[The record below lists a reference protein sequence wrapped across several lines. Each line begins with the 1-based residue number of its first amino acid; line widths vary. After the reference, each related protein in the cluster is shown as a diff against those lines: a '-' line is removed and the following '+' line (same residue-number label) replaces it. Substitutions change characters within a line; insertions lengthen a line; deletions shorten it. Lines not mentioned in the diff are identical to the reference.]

1 MFEGLGENDT
11 QKYPEGPFNNTAR
24 ILLVDSILRNL
35 SFLSEKQRLKFKIEN
50 SLNYI
55 INKNLNHN
63 SETQIEQM
71 QINGILKVFD
81 NINSHKG
88 LICDI

>member
-1 MFEGLGENDT
+1 MFQGLGESDI
-11 QKYPEGPFNNTAR
+11 QKYPEGPFNNTTR

-55 INKNLNHN
+55 ISKNLNHQD
-63 SETQIEQM
+63 EDQIR
-71 QINGILKVFD
+71 INGIVKVFD
-81 NINSHKG
+81 NLNSHKG
-88 LICDI
+88 